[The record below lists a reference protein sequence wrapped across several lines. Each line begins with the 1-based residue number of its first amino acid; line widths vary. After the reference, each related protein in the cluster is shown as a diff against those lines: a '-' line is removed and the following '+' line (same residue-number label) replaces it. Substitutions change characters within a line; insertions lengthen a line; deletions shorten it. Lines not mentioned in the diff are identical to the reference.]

1 MAVNWANLGELK
13 RNATDFTEPWW
24 LIGDAIE
31 GVNTLKITAKGEW
44 ELPVAGAAITC
55 GPNGAPGLP
64 IIAESRL
71 LATFAAGALVGK
83 LGGSTAGVD
92 LSAAAAAADGKASP
106 SPIFP
111 IGETCLRPLPEHDH
125 GPLFISFNFTS
136 RPIRI
141 KTLEVILWGA
151 MLA

>member
-24 LIGDAIE
+24 PVGDAIE
-31 GVNTLKITAKGEW
+31 GVKTLKITAKGEW
-44 ELPVAGAAITC
+44 ELPVAGAAIAC
-55 GPNGAPGLP
+55 GPNGVPALP
-64 IIAESRL
+64 IVAESRL
-71 LATFAAGALVGK
+71 LATFAAGALIGK

-92 LSAAAAAADGKASP
+92 APAAAADGKAPP
-106 SPIFP
+106 SLVFP
-111 IGETCLRPLPEHDH
+111 IGETCLRTLPEHDH
-125 GPLFISFNFTS
+125 GPLFISFNFTA
-136 RPIRI
+136 RPIKI